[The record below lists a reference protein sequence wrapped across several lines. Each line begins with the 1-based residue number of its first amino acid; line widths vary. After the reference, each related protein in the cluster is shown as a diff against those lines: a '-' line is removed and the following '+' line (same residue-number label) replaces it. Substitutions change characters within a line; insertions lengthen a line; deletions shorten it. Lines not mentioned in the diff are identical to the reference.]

1 VSKTRYETVLIDCGF
16 IHIPR
21 TGGSS
26 IHKALCNYEYI
37 GKEPGHRALY
47 EELKDFSDPE
57 EAYKENFWFAF
68 IRNPWD
74 RLVSSYEY
82 LQQRPDLQDGKNFI
96 ELIKPYKT
104 FKDFVMN
111 LNSNH
116 IFESMVSIVASSEN
130 DIEVKGQPV
139 KKEDFA
145 NVCKANDNEFGIV
158 NTNIFQHFTM
168 QILFLEGKM
177 GVKYPD
183 GKIEITD
190 LFPDAIYR
198 FENIAEDFNKLC
210 QRLDLDCEPLEH
222 TNQSDRKPYQEYY
235 DDESKTV
242 VEKMYARDIKLGN
255 YKFDQ

>member
-1 VSKTRYETVLIDCGF
+1 MSKTRYETVLIDCGF

-116 IFESMVSIVASSEN
+116 IFESMVSIAASSEN

-139 KKEDFA
+139 KKGDFA
-145 NVCKANDNEFGIV
+145 NVCNANEFCVI

-177 GVKYPD
+177 GAQYPD

-222 TNQSDRKPYQEYY
+222 INQSDRKPYQEYY
-235 DDESKTV
+235 DNESKAV
-242 VEKMYARDIKLGN
+242 IEKMYARDIKLGN